1 VQKEGARAETPSQRL
16 MTLRDPDS
24 VASEAFRTVRTNLFY
39 SLVDEPPK
47 VITVT
52 SPHAREGKSTVCANL
67 GVVLAQAEKNTLV
80 VDCDLRRPVLH
91 KFFGTPNLRGIVNIL
106 AGEVG
111 LEEVW
116 VEPLPGLRVVSVG
129 PVPLHP
135 AEILSSRRFADFL
148 RQAREGFDYV
158 LLDASPT
165 QVVADAAIIAA
176 QGDGVLLVFDVQHTP
191 KRTVRRSVRSLET
204 VGANVLGTVMNNVKG
219 SRGAI
224 Y

>member
-1 VQKEGARAETPSQRL
+1 VALREPDGA
-16 MTLRDPDS
+16 
-24 VASEAFRTVRTNLFY
+24 ASEAFRTVRTNLFY

-52 SPHAREGKSTVCANL
+52 SPHPREGKSFVCANL

-91 KFFGTPNLRGIVNIL
+91 DFFGERNLRGIVNIL

-116 VEPLPGLRVVSVG
+116 LEPLLGLKVVCVG

-135 AEILSSRRFADFL
+135 AELLSSRRFAEFL

-158 LLDASPT
+158 LLDVPPT

-176 QGDGVLLVFDVQHTP
+176 QGDGVLLVFDAQHTL

-204 VGANVLGTVMNNVKG
+204 VGANVLGTVMNNMNG
-219 SRGAI
+219 SRKAT
-224 Y
+224 YQDYAL

>member
-1 VQKEGARAETPSQRL
+1 VSAETLSRHL
-16 MTLRDPDS
+16 MTLRESDS
-24 VASEAFRTVRTNLFY
+24 AASEAFRTVRTNLFY

-47 VITVT
+47 VITLT
-52 SPHAREGKSTVCANL
+52 SPHPREGKSFVCANL

-91 KFFGTPNLRGIVNIL
+91 NFFGMRNLRGIVNVL
-106 AGEVG
+106 AGEFG

-135 AEILSSRRFADFL
+135 AEILSSRRFAEFL

-158 LLDASPT
+158 LLSAPPT
-165 QVVADAAIIAA
+165 QVVADGAIISA
-176 QGDGVLLVFDVQHTP
+176 QGDGVLLVFDAQHTS
-191 KRTVRRSVRSLET
+191 KRTVRHSVRSLET
-204 VGANVLGTVMNNVKG
+204 VGANVLGTIMNNMKG
-219 SRGAI
+219 SQEAI
-224 Y
+224 YQGYAL

>member
-1 VQKEGARAETPSQRL
+1 VALREPDGA
-16 MTLRDPDS
+16 
-24 VASEAFRTVRTNLFY
+24 ASEAFRTVRTNLFY

-52 SPHAREGKSTVCANL
+52 SPHPREGKSFVCANL

-80 VDCDLRRPVLH
+80 VDCDLRGPVLH
-91 KFFGTPNLRGIVNIL
+91 DFFGERNLRGIVNIL

-116 VEPLPGLRVVSVG
+116 LEPLLGLKVVCVG

-135 AEILSSRRFADFL
+135 AELLTSRRFAEFL

-158 LLDASPT
+158 LLDAPPT

-176 QGDGVLLVFDVQHTP
+176 QVDGVLLVFDAQHTL
-191 KRTVRRSVRSLET
+191 KRTVRRSVRSLEA
-204 VGANVLGTVMNNVKG
+204 VGANVLGTVMNNMNG
-219 SRGAI
+219 SRKAT
-224 Y
+224 YQDYAL

>member
-1 VQKEGARAETPSQRL
+1 VA
-16 MTLRDPDS
+16 LREPES

-52 SPHAREGKSTVCANL
+52 SPHPGEGKSFVSANL
-67 GVVLAQAEKNTLV
+67 SVVLAQAEKNTLV

-91 KFFGTPNLRGIVNIL
+91 DFFGESNLWGIVNIL
-106 AGEVG
+106 AGEAG

-116 VEPLPGLRVVSVG
+116 LEPLLGLKVVGVG

-135 AEILSSRRFADFL
+135 AELLSSRRFAEFL

-158 LLDASPT
+158 LLDAPPT
-165 QVVADAAIIAA
+165 QIVADAAIIAA
-176 QGDGVLLVFDVQHTP
+176 QGDGVLLVFDAQNTP
-191 KRTVRRSVRSLET
+191 KRAVRRSVRSLEA
-204 VGANVLGTVMNNVKG
+204 VGANVLGTVMNNMKD
-219 SRGAI
+219 SREAI
-224 Y
+224 YQGYAS

>member
-1 VQKEGARAETPSQRL
+1 VA
-16 MTLRDPDS
+16 LRDPEGA
-24 VASEAFRTVRTNLFY
+24 ASEAFRTVRTNLFY

-52 SPHAREGKSTVCANL
+52 SPHPREGKSFVCANL

-91 KFFGTPNLRGIVNIL
+91 DFFGERNLRGIVNIL

-116 VEPLPGLRVVSVG
+116 LEPLLGLKVVCVG

-135 AEILSSRRFADFL
+135 AELLSSRRFAEFL

-158 LLDASPT
+158 LLDAPPT

-176 QGDGVLLVFDVQHTP
+176 QGDGVLLVFDAQHTL

-204 VGANVLGTVMNNVKG
+204 VGANVLGTVMNNMNG
-219 SRGAI
+219 SRKAT
-224 Y
+224 YQDYAL

>member
-1 VQKEGARAETPSQRL
+1 VALREPDGA
-16 MTLRDPDS
+16 
-24 VASEAFRTVRTNLFY
+24 ASEAFRTVRTNLFY

-52 SPHAREGKSTVCANL
+52 SPHPREGKSFVCANL

-91 KFFGTPNLRGIVNIL
+91 DFFGERNLRGIVNIL

-116 VEPLPGLRVVSVG
+116 LEPLLGLKVVCVG

-135 AEILSSRRFADFL
+135 AELLSSRRFAEFL

-158 LLDASPT
+158 LLDAPPT

-176 QGDGVLLVFDVQHTP
+176 QGDGVLLVFDAQHTL
-191 KRTVRRSVRSLET
+191 KRTVRRSVRSLEI
-204 VGANVLGTVMNNVKG
+204 VGANVLGTVMNNMNG
-219 SRGAI
+219 SRKAT
-224 Y
+224 YQDYTL

>member
-1 VQKEGARAETPSQRL
+1 
-16 MTLRDPDS
+16 MTLKEPDS
-24 VASEAFRTVRTNLFY
+24 AASEAFRAVRTNLFY

-91 KFFGTPNLRGIVNIL
+91 NFFGTPNLRGIVNFL

-116 VEPLPGLRVVSVG
+116 VDPLPGLRLISVG
-129 PVPLHP
+129 PIPRHP
-135 AEILSSRRFADFL
+135 AEILSSRCFVEFL
-148 RQAREGFDYV
+148 DQAREGIDYV
-158 LLDASPT
+158 LLDAPPT
-165 QVVADAAIIAA
+165 QVVADAATIAA
-176 QGDGVLLVFDVQHTP
+176 QGDGVLLVFDAQHTP
-191 KRTVRRSVRSLET
+191 KRTLRRSVRSLET
-204 VGANVLGTVMNNVKG
+204 VGANVLGTIMNNMKG
-219 SRGAI
+219 SRNATYQGYAF
-224 Y
+224 

>member
-1 VQKEGARAETPSQRL
+1 VA
-16 MTLRDPDS
+16 LRDPEGA
-24 VASEAFRTVRTNLFY
+24 ASEAFRTVRTNLFY

-52 SPHAREGKSTVCANL
+52 SPHPREGKSFVCANL

-91 KFFGTPNLRGIVNIL
+91 DFFGERNLRGIVNIL

-116 VEPLPGLRVVSVG
+116 LEPLLGLKVVCVG

-135 AEILSSRRFADFL
+135 AELLSSRRFAEFL

-176 QGDGVLLVFDVQHTP
+176 QGDGVLLVFDAQHTL

-204 VGANVLGTVMNNVKG
+204 VGANVLGTVMNNMNG
-219 SRGAI
+219 SRKAT
-224 Y
+224 YQDYAL

>member
-1 VQKEGARAETPSQRL
+1 VALREPDGA
-16 MTLRDPDS
+16 
-24 VASEAFRTVRTNLFY
+24 ASEAFRTVRTNLFY

-52 SPHAREGKSTVCANL
+52 SPHPREGKSFVCANL

-91 KFFGTPNLRGIVNIL
+91 DFFGERNLRGIVNIL

-116 VEPLPGLRVVSVG
+116 LEPLLGLKVVCVG

-135 AEILSSRRFADFL
+135 AELLTSRRFAEFL

-158 LLDASPT
+158 LLDAPPT

-176 QGDGVLLVFDVQHTP
+176 QGDGVLLVFDAQHTL

-204 VGANVLGTVMNNVKG
+204 VGANVLGTVMNNMKDSG
-219 SRGAI
+219 KATSQDYAL
-224 Y
+224 

>member
-1 VQKEGARAETPSQRL
+1 
-16 MTLRDPDS
+16 MTLREPDG

-52 SPHAREGKSTVCANL
+52 SPHPREGKCFVSANL
-67 GVVLAQAEKNTLV
+67 SVVLAQAEKNTLV
-80 VDCDLRRPVLH
+80 VDCDFRRPVLH
-91 KFFGTPNLRGIVNIL
+91 KFFGTPNLRGIVNVL

-129 PVPLHP
+129 PIPLHP
-135 AEILSSRRFADFL
+135 AEILSSRRFAGFL

-158 LLDASPT
+158 LLDAPPT

-176 QGDGVLLVFDVQHTP
+176 QGDGVLLVFDAQHTP
-191 KRTVRRSVRSLET
+191 KRTVRRSVRSLDA
-204 VGANVLGTVMNNVKG
+204 VGANVLGTVMNNMKG
-219 SRGAI
+219 SQKAI
-224 Y
+224 YPGYAL

>member
-1 VQKEGARAETPSQRL
+1 VALREPDGA
-16 MTLRDPDS
+16 
-24 VASEAFRTVRTNLFY
+24 ASEAFRTVRTNLFY

-52 SPHAREGKSTVCANL
+52 SPHPREGKSFVCANL

-91 KFFGTPNLRGIVNIL
+91 DFFGERNLRGIVNIL

-116 VEPLPGLRVVSVG
+116 LEPLLGLKVVCVG

-135 AEILSSRRFADFL
+135 AELLTSRRFAEFL

-158 LLDASPT
+158 LLDAPPT

-176 QGDGVLLVFDVQHTP
+176 QGDGVLLVFDAQHTL

-204 VGANVLGTVMNNVKG
+204 VGANVLGTVMNNMNG
-219 SRGAI
+219 SRKAT
-224 Y
+224 YQDYAL

>member
-1 VQKEGARAETPSQRL
+1 VALREPDGA
-16 MTLRDPDS
+16 
-24 VASEAFRTVRTNLFY
+24 ASDAFRTVRTNLFY

-52 SPHAREGKSTVCANL
+52 SPHPREGKSFVCANL

-91 KFFGTPNLRGIVNIL
+91 DFFGERNLRGIVNIL

-116 VEPLPGLRVVSVG
+116 LEPLLGLKVVCVG

-135 AEILSSRRFADFL
+135 AELLSSRRFAEFL

-158 LLDASPT
+158 LLDAPPT

-176 QGDGVLLVFDVQHTP
+176 QGDGVLLVFDAQHTL

-204 VGANVLGTVMNNVKG
+204 VGANVLGTVMNNMNG
-219 SRGAI
+219 SRKAT
-224 Y
+224 YQDYAL

>member
-1 VQKEGARAETPSQRL
+1 VS
-16 MTLRDPDS
+16 
-24 VASEAFRTVRTNLFY
+24 
-39 SLVDEPPK
+39 
-47 VITVT
+47 
-52 SPHAREGKSTVCANL
+52 ANL
-67 GVVLAQAEKNTLV
+67 SVVLAQAEKNTLV
-80 VDCDLRRPVLH
+80 VDCDLRRPALH
-91 KFFGTPNLRGIVNIL
+91 DFFGESNLWGIVNIL
-106 AGEVG
+106 AGEAG

-116 VEPLPGLRVVSVG
+116 LEPLLGLKVVGVG

-135 AEILSSRRFADFL
+135 AELLSSRRFAEFL

-158 LLDASPT
+158 LLDAPPT

-176 QGDGVLLVFDVQHTP
+176 QGDGVLLVFDAQHTP

>member
-1 VQKEGARAETPSQRL
+1 VA
-16 MTLRDPDS
+16 LRDPEGA
-24 VASEAFRTVRTNLFY
+24 ASEAFRTVRTNLFY

-52 SPHAREGKSTVCANL
+52 SPHPREGKSFVCANL

-91 KFFGTPNLRGIVNIL
+91 DFFGERNLRGIVNIL

-116 VEPLPGLRVVSVG
+116 LEPLLGLKVVCVG

-135 AEILSSRRFADFL
+135 AELLSSRRFAEFL

-158 LLDASPT
+158 LLDAYPT

-176 QGDGVLLVFDVQHTP
+176 QGDGVLLVFDAQHTL

-204 VGANVLGTVMNNVKG
+204 VGANVLGTVMNNMEG
-219 SRGAI
+219 SRKAT
-224 Y
+224 YQDYAL